1 LISQEESMDRRTE
14 ILEAACRVIA
24 RDGAHGL
31 RMADVAREA
40 GVSNALVHYYVP
52 TRQEL
57 LAEAFD
63 FANTRAE
70 QELEDRLPAD
80 APAAERLEAALT
92 VEFED
97 GHVVRESWAL
107 WNELWSA
114 ALHDPSLR
122 PRVERAYRR
131 WLATIEALVR
141 EAGSAADPVAT
152 TERLAALVDG
162 LGSKV
167 LIGILSPSRASEL
180 LRAAIDQELGV
191 PHMEVAG

>member
-1 LISQEESMDRRTE
+1 MDRRQQ

-24 RDGAHGL
+24 RDGAHSL

-52 TRQEL
+52 TRAEL

-63 FANTRAE
+63 FANERAE
-70 QELEDRLPAD
+70 AELEARLAEGGSAVDRLAS
-80 APAAERLEAALT
+80 ALLL
-92 VEFED
+92 EFED
-97 GHVVRESWAL
+97 GRVVRESWAL

-114 ALHDPSLR
+114 ALHDPALQ
-122 PRVERAYRR
+122 PRVEVAYRR
-131 WLATIEALVR
+131 WLETLEGLVR
-141 EAGSAADPVAT
+141 EAGGAADPGRT

-167 LIGILSPSRASEL
+167 LVGILSPERAGDL
-180 LRAAIDQELGV
+180 LREAIRGELGARV
-191 PHMEVAG
+191 DETPEVAR

>member
-1 LISQEESMDRRTE
+1 MDRRTQ

-52 TRQEL
+52 TRAEL
-57 LAEAFD
+57 LGEAFD
-63 FANTRAE
+63 FANDRAE
-70 QELEDRLPAD
+70 TEFQERLHAD
-80 APAAERLEAALT
+80 VPPAERLASALAM
-92 VEFED
+92 EFED
-97 GHVVRESWAL
+97 GPVVRESWAL

-114 ALHDPSLR
+114 AVHEPALR
-122 PRVERAYRR
+122 PRVEHAYRR
-131 WLATIEALVR
+131 WLEALEALVR
-141 EAGSAADPVAT
+141 DAGGAADPVRT

-167 LIGILSPSRASEL
+167 LVGMLGAARAGDL
-180 LRAAIDQELGV
+180 LREAVQTELGV
-191 PHMEVAG
+191 EIHETQEVAR

>member
-1 LISQEESMDRRTE
+1 LDRRTE

-70 QELEDRLPAD
+70 QELQDRLDPSAT
-80 APAAERLEAALT
+80 AAERLAAALT

-114 ALHDPSLR
+114 ALHDASLR
-122 PRVERAYRR
+122 PRVERAYLR
-131 WLATIEALVR
+131 WLAAIEALVR
-141 EAGSAADPVAT
+141 EAGTASDPVAT

-167 LIGILSPSRASEL
+167 LVGILSPSRASEL

-191 PHMEVAG
+191 TSMEVAR

>member
-1 LISQEESMDRRTE
+1 
-14 ILEAACRVIA
+14 
-24 RDGAHGL
+24 
-31 RMADVAREA
+31 MADVAREA

-70 QELEDRLPAD
+70 RELEDRLPAD
-80 APAAERLEAALT
+80 APAAARLEAALT

-122 PRVERAYRR
+122 PHVERAYRR
-131 WLATIEALVR
+131 WLVTIEALVR
-141 EAGSAADPVAT
+141 EAGTAADPVAT

-162 LGSKV
+162 LGSKILV
-167 LIGILSPSRASEL
+167 GILTGERAAEL

-191 PHMEVAG
+191 PHMEVAR